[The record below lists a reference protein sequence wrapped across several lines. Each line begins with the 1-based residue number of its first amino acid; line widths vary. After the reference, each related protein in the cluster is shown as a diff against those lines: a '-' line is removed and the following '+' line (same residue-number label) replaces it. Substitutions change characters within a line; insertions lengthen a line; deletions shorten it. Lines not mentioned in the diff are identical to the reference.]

1 MVCSGFPYSYLSFR
15 ICNANAKIG
24 LFVVLYLVFSRC
36 RISIILPVWSTFELL
51 HVLHCNLYIPLEFIV
66 LSGILSYNW
75 LSIMLQ
81 VQNAMFKSVP
91 LNKLVTL
98 CMSGL

>member
-1 MVCSGFPYSYLSFR
+1 LQWKCQDWVICCVISCVFKVSYFYHS
-15 ICNANAKIG
+15 
-24 LFVVLYLVFSRC
+24 S
-36 RISIILPVWSTFELL
+36 SELL

-81 VQNAMFKSVP
+81 VQIAMLKSVP

-98 CMSGL
+98 CVSGL